1 MGITNLMGYVLL
13 LLLNQTIIA
22 CFNIFTIEDEDAGLA
37 VRKGERRKFPVL

>member
-1 MGITNLMGYVLL
+1 MGITNLMGYVL